1 MLAPWVWVQAGVLL
15 LLVVPQARVLAVVPA
30 VVGVPAQ
37 GEALL
42 QVLGPDQAEVPGG
55 LAPVLVE
62 VQAAVGV
69 PPVVRV
75 PPAAHRARHLR
86 DLVEGR

>member
-1 MLAPWVWVQAGVLL
+1 VLAPWVRVQAGVLL
-15 LLVVPQARVLAVVPA
+15 LVVAQARVLAVVPVVVA
-30 VVGVPAQ
+30 VVPAQ

-42 QVLGPDQAEVPGG
+42 QVLGPDQAQVPGG

-69 PPVVRV
+69 LPVVPV
-75 PPAAHRARHLR
+75 PPAAHRARRLR